1 LDPVRWFK
9 QLAFGRVNAVKARTK
24 GKVMGKQAQ
33 AKSKA
38 ASGFNKGIDGAVGGV
53 KNKATGKKGKKK
65 KQDKPASGGGG
76 GQKKQEQKKM
86 GLFGRKKNETV
97 SEGPAQSEQAGHDA
111 TEMVDVDALGL
122 SMPECVGW
130 VVIWNGPFKGK
141 DFRLEPGKNS
151 MGTVANCLVVLTG
164 PYSSGQ
170 HAVIR
175 FEENEYTLVDLDSTN
190 GTYLNQEKVVKSPL
204 VDNDTIRIGRTEMR
218 FKSLY

>member
-1 LDPVRWFK
+1 VDPVRWFK

-38 ASGFNKGIDGAVGGV
+38 ASGFNKGVDGAVGGA
-53 KNKATGKKGKKK
+53 KNKVTGKKGKKK
-65 KQDKPASGGGG
+65 NQPPPQKKGGG
-76 GQKKQEQKKM
+76 GQKQQEPKKM
-86 GLFGRKKNETV
+86 GLFGRKKNETM
-97 SEGPAQSEQAGHDA
+97 SDAPESGGQSTHDA

-141 DFRLEPGKNS
+141 DFRLEPGKNAL
-151 MGTVANCLVVLTG
+151 GTDANCQVVLTD

-175 FEENEYTLVDLDSTN
+175 YEDDEYTLVDLDSTN